1 MGGLALVVTP
11 QVARASAPLAL
22 VPLALAT
29 AGVWSIYGPFF
40 SWPAAWPGCDGE
52 VAACAVAIINSL
64 GNLGGLVGPV
74 TVGALSRV
82 EGGLEAEEHAH
93 ALGLLG
99 ASAVLAGLLTL
110 LFRPT
115 AQLWRR

>member
-11 QVARASAPLAL
+11 HVARASAPLAL

-74 TVGALSRV
+74 TVGALSRR

-93 ALGLLG
+93 ALALLG
-99 ASAVLAGLLTL
+99 ASAVLAGVLTL

-115 AQLWRR
+115 ARLWRR